1 MGNFFATT
9 ETEME
14 RTSMDTIV
22 RNGEGL
28 RGIRL
33 GLAGYLL
40 SALTGYGYLC
50 SRDELWELQGNQ
62 RKDGRNPR

>member
-40 SALTGYGYLC
+40 L
-50 SRDELWELQGNQ
+50 
-62 RKDGRNPR
+62 P